1 MSQIKHVKGS
11 KWIHSTL
18 KTLLQKNFEVPHI
31 CYIQDY
37 TQLPSVK
44 TSLQDDRLHK
54 SSEQYNIVSYFAK

>member
-1 MSQIKHVKGS
+1 MS

-18 KTLLQKNFEVPHI
+18 KTLLQTNLEVPHL

-44 TSLQDDRLHK
+44 TSLQDDMLRK
-54 SSEQYNIVSYFAK
+54 SSEQYSTIQSPALQNEVNM